1 MIWSVG
7 QRLTIEPL
15 LPSNVPE
22 VASLWPDRAAFSESE
37 FKHALIAAATLLAD
51 DRAQGAI
58 IRDNGRAC
66 AVGLTVFVNE
76 TFSDALLA
84 EPAPHIG
91 KHLLLTSRYRSSPIL
106 TVSDIGVRNASG
118 GLQMV
123 VVLTHIDPM
132 ATDRPSVLG
141 KVIKAFVDFHAGFR
155 IARIINQVFGVQ
167 DISDVRTSNSFELV
181 AEWNPDTS
189 AAAVAS
195 ALFTLTREE
204 AVARR
209 SVFLPMFV
217 YDTPRVVFS
226 AEQRELLRAALDGD
240 TDEYLAARLGISTS
254 AVKARWRRIQQRA
267 ISRHPTLF
275 DRIDDGTTN
284 RRGPQVRHIVLRYVR
299 STPSELRPYDERAD
313 SVHK

>member
-1 MIWSVG
+1 
-7 QRLTIEPL
+7 
-15 LPSNVPE
+15 
-22 VASLWPDRAAFSESE
+22 
-37 FKHALIAAATLLAD
+37 
-51 DRAQGAI
+51 
-58 IRDNGRAC
+58 
-66 AVGLTVFVNE
+66 LTVFVNE

-84 EPAPHIG
+84 EPEPHVG

-106 TVSDIGVRNASG
+106 TVSDVGVRNARG

-155 IARIINQVFGVQ
+155 IARIINQVFGGQ
-167 DISDVRTSNSFELV
+167 NIGDVRTSNSFELV

-195 ALFTLTREE
+195 ALFTLTREQ
-204 AVARR
+204 AVERR

-267 ISRHPTLF
+267 MSRHPTLF
-275 DRIDDGTTN
+275 DRVNPDGPLS
-284 RRGPQVRHIVLRYVR
+284 RRGPQVRHILLRYVR
-299 STPSELRPYDERAD
+299 STPSELRPYDDSAD
-313 SVHK
+313 PRG